1 MRSFIEIAA
10 LSAVA
15 ILCAPIA
22 DAQTG
27 STTGTPVLAKTL
39 LPAKMGTKL
48 SVTSSS
54 IRADA
59 TLDDRY
65 TQNGANKSPDI
76 EWSKGPAG
84 TVSYVVLAADASVNR
99 PTPIVHWI
107 VYNIPSGKRELTP
120 GLPST
125 PTLDDGAAQGKN
137 ISGNSGYMGP
147 KPPTGQTHAYH
158 FQVFALNS
166 KLDVDPAKADRETV
180 LSAMKNR
187 VLASGDIV
195 ANYTGK

>member
-1 MRSFIEIAA
+1 MKRFIEIAA
-10 LSAVA
+10 ASALA
-15 ILCAPIA
+15 MLCAPLA

-27 STTGTPVLAKTL
+27 TTGSPVLAKTL
-39 LPAKMGTKL
+39 FPAKMGTRL
-48 SVTSSS
+48 SVTSPS
-54 IRADA
+54 IRGDA
-59 TLDDRY
+59 VLDEEY
-65 TQNGANKSPDI
+65 TQNGANKSPHI

-84 TVSYVVLAADASVNR
+84 TVSYAVFAADASVNR
-99 PTPIVHWI
+99 ATPIVHWI
-107 VYNIPSGKRELTP
+107 VYNIPSGKRELDE
-120 GLPST
+120 GLPRT
-125 PTLDDGAAQGKN
+125 ATLDDGSEQGKN
-137 ISGNSGYMGP
+137 ISGNAGYMGP

-166 KLDVDPAKADRETV
+166 KLDVDPAKADRDTV

>member
-1 MRSFIEIAA
+1 MRTFIEIATVSA
-10 LSAVA
+10 LAM
-15 ILCAPIA
+15 LCAPLA
-22 DAQTG
+22 NAQNGNTA
-27 STTGTPVLAKTL
+27 GTPVLAKTL
-39 LPAKMGTKL
+39 LPAKMGTRL

-54 IRADA
+54 IRGDA
-59 TLDDRY
+59 ILDDQY

-84 TVSYVVLAADASVNR
+84 TVSYVVLAADSSVNR

-107 VYNIPSGKRELTP
+107 VYNIPSGKRELTA
-120 GLPST
+120 GLPTSA
-125 PTLDDGAAQGKN
+125 TLDDGSAQGKN
-137 ISGNSGYMGP
+137 ISGNAGYIGP
-147 KPPTGQTHAYH
+147 KPPAGQTHAYH

-166 KLDVDPAKADRETV
+166 KLDVDPAKADRETL
-180 LSAMKNR
+180 LSAMRNR

>member
-1 MRSFIEIAA
+1 MRRFSEIAA
-10 LSAVA
+10 VSAVA
-15 ILCAPIA
+15 MLCAPLA

-27 STTGTPVLAKTL
+27 NATATPVLAKTL
-39 LPAKMGTKL
+39 VPAKMGAKL

-54 IRADA
+54 IRGDA
-59 TLDDRY
+59 ILDEEF

-84 TVSYVVLAADASVNR
+84 TVSYVVFAADSSVNR
-99 PTPIVHWI
+99 STPIVHWI
-107 VYNIPSGKRELTP
+107 VYNIPSGKRELTA
-120 GLPST
+120 GLPTT
-125 PTLDDGAAQGKN
+125 PTLDDGSVQGKN
-137 ISGNSGYMGP
+137 ISGNAGYLGP
-147 KPPTGQTHAYH
+147 KPPSGQTHAYH
-158 FQVFALNS
+158 FQVFALNG
-166 KLDVDPAKADRETV
+166 KLDVDPAKADRETL

>member
-1 MRSFIEIAA
+1 
-10 LSAVA
+10 
-15 ILCAPIA
+15 
-22 DAQTG
+22 
-27 STTGTPVLAKTL
+27 
-39 LPAKMGTKL
+39 
-48 SVTSSS
+48 
-54 IRADA
+54 
-59 TLDDRY
+59 
-65 TQNGANKSPDI
+65 
-76 EWSKGPAG
+76 
-84 TVSYVVLAADASVNR
+84 VVLAADASVNR